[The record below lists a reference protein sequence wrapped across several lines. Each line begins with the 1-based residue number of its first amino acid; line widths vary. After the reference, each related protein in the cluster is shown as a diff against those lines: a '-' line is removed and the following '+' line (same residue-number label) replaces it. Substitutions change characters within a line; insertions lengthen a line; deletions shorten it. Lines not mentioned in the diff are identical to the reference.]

1 MIWTRDHLD
10 AARRLAGTLVE
21 PARDAVPTLTPVP
34 LRLAVQWQAMT
45 RRANTRTL
53 PPGAGGASSPAPT
66 KGD

>member
-45 RRANTRTL
+45 RRANARTL